1 MADDS
6 QNNLLSRLPRK
17 QGAPASAPQ
26 QPAPASAPKAEKN
39 SPQPSPALPS
49 FLKSGGKT
57 SPAVKPTGEA
67 KASKI
72 GPAFWTTASVIS
84 LTVNVVTLVVLL
96 ALLAALQ
103 RRNIN
108 VISLLPDLLGGLYS
122 NFEKMDDARITK
134 TIPVNAQIP
143 VKFDLQLDQQT
154 NVVLSE
160 NVLITNAL
168 VTVNTGGLNI
178 DRASA
183 RIILPAGTV
192 LPVRLN
198 LTVPVDTSIPVNL
211 DVAVDIPLNET
222 QLHEPFV
229 GLQEVVK
236 PLYCLVKADAKNGK
250 GQAICK

>member
-1 MADDS
+1 MADNS
-6 QNNLLSRLPRK
+6 QNNPLSRLPRK
-17 QGAPASAPQ
+17 PASQQP
-26 QPAPASAPKAEKN
+26 QPAPASPPKAEKAA
-39 SPQPSPALPS
+39 PQKSDFSLP
-49 FLKSGGKT
+49 KSGESAPLANAADASQPKT
-57 SPAVKPTGEA
+57 SKL
-67 KASKI
+67 
-72 GPAFWTTASVIS
+72 GPLFWTFASVIS
-84 LTVNVVTLVVLL
+84 LTMNLVLLIAAL
-96 ALLAALQ
+96 ALLALLQ

-108 VISLLPDLLGGLYS
+108 ALTMLPDLLGGLYS
-122 NFEKMDDARITK
+122 NFEKMDDAHIIK

-178 DRASA
+178 TRAA
-183 RIILPAGTV
+183 ANIVLPAGTV
-192 LPVRLN
+192 LPIRLN

-211 DVAVDIPLNET
+211 EAAVDIPLNET
-222 QLHEPFV
+222 DLHAPFV

-250 GQAICK
+250 GQALCK